1 MNALPINN
9 IFLLFLRIRYYCC
22 IKGSPCQAIRI
33 RRRRTH
39 RDGRS
44 EANAGRKAG
53 FAAASRSRRGRSGP
67 TGSSGWARPIYDSWA

>member
-1 MNALPINN
+1 M
-9 IFLLFLRIRYYCC
+9 LFRSTTYFCSFCGFAITAAC

-67 TGSSGWARPIYDSWA
+67 TGSSGWVRPIYDSWA